1 LFHEIDMNSIS
12 QVMLHYEWANRTTG
26 EIYEVTANIV
36 ASNFQWTK
44 KYGSTR
50 FRGNTYRNKKLEA
63 TEADECIVVDD
74 NEYSKDIGSDDDDEE
89 FTASRNFEFLRTN
102 PTRNTKAN
110 QDEDE
115 ERSSDAKRKS
125 YSPALSANKKM
136 KSQGNHEKTKPG
148 ADLDRKMPVA
158 QLPLANVMYNKAQ
171 EQDDWKK
178 DIHEMSKAI
187 KGLVEAQVKTNEKM
201 LKLEKQ
207 FAKEDKDK
215 EDKEDDVEDEMKNTP
230 EKKNN
235 L

>member
-1 LFHEIDMNSIS
+1 MNSIS

-26 EIYEVTANIV
+26 EIYEVMANIV

-63 TEADECIVVDD
+63 TEADECIIIDD
-74 NEYSKDIGSDDDDEE
+74 NEYSKDIGSDDNYKK

-115 ERSSDAKRKS
+115 ERSPDAKRKS
-125 YSPALSANKKM
+125 NLPALSANRKM

-158 QLPLANVMYNKAQ
+158 QLPLTNVTHNKTQ

-207 FAKEDKDK
+207 FAKEDEDK

-230 EKKNN
+230 EKKK
-235 L
+235 

>member
-1 LFHEIDMNSIS
+1 MNSIS
-12 QVMLHYEWANRTTG
+12 QVMLLYEWANRTTG
-26 EIYEVTANIV
+26 EIFEVMANIV

-50 FRGNTYRNKKLEA
+50 FRGNTSRNKKLEA
-63 TEADECIVVDD
+63 TEADKFLMVDD
-74 NEYSKDIGSDDDDEE
+74 NEYSKDIGSDDNYKK

-115 ERSSDAKRKS
+115 ERSPDAKRKS
-125 YSPALSANKKM
+125 NLPALSVNKKM

-148 ADLDRKMPVA
+148 ADIDRKMPVA
-158 QLPLANVMYNKAQ
+158 QLPLANVTHIKME

-207 FAKEDKDK
+207 IAKEDEDK
-215 EDKEDDVEDEMKNTP
+215 EDKEDYIQDDKKETP
-230 EKKNN
+230 EKYKLNF
-235 L
+235 